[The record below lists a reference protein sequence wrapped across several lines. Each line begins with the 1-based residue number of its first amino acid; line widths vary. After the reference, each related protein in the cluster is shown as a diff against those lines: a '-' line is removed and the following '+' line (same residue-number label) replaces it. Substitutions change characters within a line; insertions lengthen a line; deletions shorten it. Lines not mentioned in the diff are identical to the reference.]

1 MRRISVLFGSSLVL
15 GILWLTPA
23 SASAGFTQCPPVYED
38 TGCQFLIT
46 VGNGESTIASDPTQG
61 PYEAADDALIGI
73 VNSSSQTISSLPISA
88 ETTLFEF
95 EKDGICDP
103 GGPPIAPGCK
113 VQPYNESHESTSNAG
128 KECVYEGEER
138 SGKLVT
144 ESITEAC
151 SYDPPAGE
159 PEGLTFPEVEG
170 ESPIIGFA
178 ANGNPVS
185 GYEGPR
191 TWYTGFAGPGFQSG
205 VINFDPPLAPGEST
219 YFSLE
224 SPPESGFGI
233 ETALATTLS
242 GGGQSGASITV
253 LQGTAVT
260 DAATLS
266 GLNAATA
273 GGTVTFN
280 VYSDSECKNLVTAAG
295 SARLSGGSAGPSSA
309 ETLAPGKY
317 YWQASYG
324 GDINNHPA
332 ASACEAEALTVL
344 ATTTTTT
351 VQSGAGVSGSSL
363 TTPVGTSVTDQ
374 AHIAGS
380 LAAGATGTVTYALFK
395 DKKCTKAAARS
406 SSVSVVGGAA
416 GPSAAVKPKVGTYYW
431 QATYSGDGANAG
443 STSTCGS
450 EILVVA
456 KKAKLLPST
465 KVCLSKRKFI
475 AHPRAPKGVKLVRV
489 EVLINGKL
497 KHKGKLVKH
506 HTTINLI
513 GLPKGKFKVTMV
525 VTSSKGKKYAD
536 IRTYHTC
543 VPGKHKHKHKK
554 HKKKK

>member
-1 MRRISVLFGSSLVL
+1 MRRISVLVGSSLVL

-23 SASAGFTQCPPVYED
+23 SASAAFTQCPPVYED

-46 VGNGESTIASDPTQG
+46 IGNGESTIASDSTQG
-61 PYEAADDALIGI
+61 PYEGADDALIGV
-73 VNSSSQTISSLPISA
+73 VNSSSQTVSSIPLSA
-88 ETTLFEF
+88 ETELFGF
-95 EKDGICDP
+95 EEDGICSP
-103 GGPPIAPGCK
+103 GGPPLPEGCK
-113 VQPYNESHESTSNAG
+113 VLPREKEGNATA
-128 KECVYEGEER
+128 KASEECAYAGETKGGVEVSEEVQEACGFEPPEGEP
-138 SGKLVT
+138 T
-144 ESITEAC
+144 
-151 SYDPPAGE
+151 
-159 PEGLTFPEVEG
+159 GLTFPEG
-170 ESPIIGFA
+170 ISINGFA
-178 ANGNPVS
+178 TNGNPVT

-191 TWYTGFAGPGFQSG
+191 TWYTGIVAPGFQSG
-205 VINFDPPLAPGEST
+205 VINFYPPLAPGEST

-224 SPPESGFGI
+224 SPPVSGFGLI
-233 ETALATTLS
+233 TTLSTTLS

-253 LQGTAVT
+253 VQGTAVT

-266 GLNAATA
+266 GLNATTA

-280 VYSDSECKNLVTAAG
+280 VYSDPECKNLVTAAG
-295 SARLSGGSAGPSSA
+295 SAKMSGGSAGPSSA

-317 YWQASYG
+317 YWQANYG
-324 GDINNHPA
+324 GDINNQPA
-332 ASACEAEALTVL
+332 ASACETEALTVL

-395 DKKCTKAAARS
+395 DKKCTKAATRS

-443 STSTCGS
+443 STSTCGG

-456 KKAKLLPST
+456 KKASLLPSI

-525 VTSSKGKKYAD
+525 VTSSKGQKYAD

-554 HKKKK
+554 KK